1 MIEGRRFICGSVRDY
16 GRRLYKPPMQ
26 YVLTVI
32 GDPGSRPLTAALVD
46 AARRAIDSSY
56 AIAGEAHWL
65 AEEIACDLPFEGREP
80 TITHALV
87 REALGGAP
95 LDLAIQPPGRRRKG
109 LLVADMESTIIREEI
124 DRKSTRLNSSH

>member
-1 MIEGRRFICGSVRDY
+1 
-16 GRRLYKPPMQ
+16 MQ

-65 AEEIACDLPFEGREP
+65 AEGIACDLPFEGREP
-80 TITHALV
+80 TITQALV
-87 REALGGAP
+87 REALEDAP
-95 LDLAIQPPGRRRKG
+95 LDLAIQAPGRRRKG
-109 LLVADMESTIIREEI
+109 LLVADMESTIIREEMLDE
-124 DRKSTRLNSSH
+124 DRKSTRLNSSHYCAYRIPSS

>member
-1 MIEGRRFICGSVRDY
+1 
-16 GRRLYKPPMQ
+16 MQ
-26 YVLTVI
+26 YGLTVI

-65 AEEIACDLPFEGREP
+65 AEGIACDLPFEGREP
-80 TITHALV
+80 TITQALV
-87 REALGGAP
+87 REALEDAP
-95 LDLAIQPPGRRRKG
+95 LDLAIQAPGRRRKG
-109 LLVADMESTIIREEI
+109 LLVADMES